1 MVPAVAPEV
10 ALEAVPAVALE
21 VVPAAVLEA
30 VPEVALEAVPE
41 VVPEVVLEAVPEAVE
56 EGVAITPTTAAL
68 SGTPRRA
75 ASATTATIPTIT
87 RVSLVAELGAR
98 AVLTLL
104 VRSLAAVRITTT
116 R

>member
-1 MVPAVAPEV
+1 MPPRMVMATAWAPATVMV
-10 ALEAVPAVALE
+10 TEAVPAV
-21 VVPAAVLEA
+21 VPEAVLEA
-30 VPEVALEAVPE
+30 VAQVAAE
-41 VVPEVVLEAVPEAVE
+41 VVA
-56 EGVAITPTTAAL
+56 TTAAL

-87 RVSLVAELGAR
+87 RASLVVGLGAK

-104 VRSLAAVRITTT
+104 VRSLAAARVVTT